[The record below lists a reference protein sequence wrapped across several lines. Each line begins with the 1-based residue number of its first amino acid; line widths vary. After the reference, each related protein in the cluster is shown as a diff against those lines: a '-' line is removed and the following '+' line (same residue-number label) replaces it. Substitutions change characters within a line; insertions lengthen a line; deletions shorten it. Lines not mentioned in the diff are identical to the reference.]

1 MTFSDIVGHTATVTL
16 LQRVIASGKVAHAY
30 LFCGPD
36 GCGKRTVA
44 RAFVSTLF
52 CNSGA
57 TDACAACPT
66 CRKLAAGSHPDLHG
80 IEPDGTYIKIEQV
93 RTLQREMSLRPYEAP
108 RKACIIDGAD
118 RFHPAAANALLKTLE
133 EPPGN
138 AIMILVSNN
147 PAAVLP
153 TIVSRCQ
160 QVNFQGLAT
169 QTIEEALCRQGI
181 ARETAAVA
189 ATLADGSLTQ
199 ALSLS
204 DGDMLAGREPL
215 CRSVTTLTLKD
226 MATLFTTAE
235 HLSADK
241 ERLPRLLDLLASF
254 YRDVL
259 LMLAGS
265 GEVTNQDLIPLL
277 TDIAGRSTTAG
288 VTTRLE
294 RIMETRQ
301 ALQRN
306 VNTRLAIDRLLI
318 NLAA

>member
-36 GCGKRTVA
+36 GCGKRTMA
-44 RAFVSTLF
+44 KAFVNALF
-52 CNSGA
+52 CGSGT
-57 TDACAACPT
+57 TDACAACPA
-66 CRKLAAGSHPDLHG
+66 CRKLAAGSHPDLHYL
-80 IEPDGTYIKIEQV
+80 EPDGAYIKIEQV

-138 AIMILVSNN
+138 AIMILVSSN

-169 QTIEEALCRQGI
+169 HAIEEALCRQGVPN
-181 ARETAAVA
+181 ETAAVA
-189 ATLADGSLTQ
+189 ATLADGSLTR
-199 ALSLS
+199 ALLLS
-204 DGDMLAGREPL
+204 DGDVLAGREPL
-215 CRSVTTLTLKD
+215 CRSVATLSLRD

-235 HLSADK
+235 QLSADK
-241 ERLPRLLDLLASF
+241 ERLPRLLDLMASF

-259 LMLAGS
+259 LMLAGATAVQI
-265 GEVTNQDLIPLL
+265 GTANFVDPFVWGKL
-277 TDIAGRSTTAG
+277 IAGLDAYCSRHQIARIADLVG
-288 VTTRLE
+288 RLE
-294 RIMETRQ
+294 IPTP
-301 ALQRN
+301 
-306 VNTRLAIDRLLI
+306 V
-318 NLAA
+318 

>member
-36 GCGKRTVA
+36 GCGKRTMA
-44 RAFVSTLF
+44 KAFVNALF
-52 CNSGA
+52 CGSGT
-57 TDACAACPT
+57 TDACAACPA
-66 CRKLAAGSHPDLHG
+66 CRKLAAGSHPDLHYL
-80 IEPDGTYIKIEQV
+80 EPDGTYIKIEQV

-138 AIMILVSNN
+138 AIMILVSSN

-160 QVNFQGLAT
+160 QVNFRGLAT
-169 QTIEEALCRQGI
+169 HAIEEALCRQGVPN
-181 ARETAAVA
+181 ETAAVA
-189 ATLADGSLTQ
+189 ATLADGSLTR
-199 ALSLS
+199 ALLLS
-204 DGDMLAGREPL
+204 DGDVLAGREPL
-215 CRSVTTLTLKD
+215 CRSVATLSLRD

-235 HLSADK
+235 QLSADK
-241 ERLPRLLDLLASF
+241 ERLPRLLDLMASF

-259 LMLAGS
+259 MMLAGN
-265 GEVTNQDLIPLL
+265 GEVTNHDLLPLL
-277 TDIAGRSTTAG
+277 TDIAGRSTAAE
-288 VTTRLE
+288 VSARLE